1 MLEFSI
7 QNFPPARHLTSM
19 RWNSQK
25 KSNGT
30 IDVDWK
36 KGKIKKCLNFFQPS
50 YPSKAQHQTS
60 FLGML
65 FWHATNVVHKT
76 TNFLYLCSNQTVIS
90 YNYSQIPSLQTVW
103 EKYFF
108 VGTTRKIRNRTNYE
122 PFQYLSHHVPQTPT
136 FPSKKGLN
144 KKSKVAD
151 SQPNDSS
158 FLSPTFFGGK
168 NMWRKRNFRGFK
180 NPLIIKQ
187 HA

>member
-1 MLEFSI
+1 MPQF
-7 QNFPPARHLTSM
+7 
-19 RWNSQK
+19 
-25 KSNGT
+25 
-30 IDVDWK
+30 
-36 KGKIKKCLNFFQPS
+36 FFQPS

-122 PFQYLSHHVPQTPT
+122 PFQYSSHHVPETPT

-168 NMWRKRNFRGFK
+168 ICGGREILEGLKIR
-180 NPLIIKQ
+180 
-187 HA
+187 

>member
-1 MLEFSI
+1 MVLLLML
-7 QNFPPARHLTSM
+7 TG
-19 RWNSQK
+19 K
-25 KSNGT
+25 KA
-30 IDVDWK
+30 
-36 KGKIKKCLNFFQPS
+36 KIKKCLNFFQPS

-158 FLSPTFFGGK
+158 FLSPTFFRGK

>member
-25 KSNGT
+25 KAMVLLLMLTG
-30 IDVDWK
+30 K
-36 KGKIKKCLNFFQPS
+36 KAKSKNASIFFQPS

-90 YNYSQIPSLQTVW
+90 YNYYSQIPSLQTVW

-151 SQPNDSS
+151 SQPNEHFSGEKIC
-158 FLSPTFFGGK
+158 GGREILEGLK
-168 NMWRKRNFRGFK
+168 IR
-180 NPLIIKQ
+180 
-187 HA
+187 